1 MHSKIS
7 KVCPALFPNTWFIS
21 VRIAS
26 HWISDPFATLTSK
39 FDKSLEVS
47 TLNKLIET
55 FPNKEKTQVGEN
67 SIKISGGQKQ
77 MIGIARAIYRDPEVL
92 ILDEATSSIDALN
105 SEEILKNIRKFKE
118 EKNVTIIVISHDI
131 KVMGFCD
138 KVFFVKDNEVKWAQ
152 NI

>member
-1 MHSKIS
+1 M
-7 KVCPALFPNTWFIS
+7 
-21 VRIAS
+21 
-26 HWISDPFATLTSK
+26 
-39 FDKSLEVS
+39 
-47 TLNKLIET
+47 
-55 FPNKEKTQVGEN
+55 GEN

-138 KVFFVKDNEVKWAQ
+138 KVFFVKDNEVK
-152 NI
+152 